1 MFQISYCMSGFSVLQ
16 GSLCFC
22 KALTHRAMFICLKG
36 DHVSCLSDEG
46 PVAGRERFI
55 CCYDRENLFFGRGRG
70 FLIMF
75 AE

>member
-1 MFQISYCMSGFSVLQ
+1 MFQISYSMSGCSALQ
-16 GSLCFC
+16 IRFMLFLGS
-22 KALTHRAMFICLKG
+22 AHRAMFICLKG
-36 DHVSCLSDEG
+36 DHVSCRSGVD
-46 PVAGRERFI
+46 PVAGRERVI